1 MKGKKTECIPWTY
14 RLIFLSL
21 LDPLFISV
29 LYNKSDINSESIK
42 SKYGFV
48 IQSGGNI
55 NETPEEQMDL
65 AIVKLAV
72 VSKNILYVPNYLLH
86 TVFQQL
92 TLRKWLNYSLHCCWA
107 LGYLLVYWY
116 PWANYYNTFVKNYD
130 SFVIQHEVRF
140 QQFAWNFSSAGKQCV
155 CNAADPGLIPGSGRS
170 PGEGISYPL

>member
-72 VSKNILYVPNYLLH
+72 VSKNILYVPNYLLQ

-107 LGYLLVYWY
+107 LGYLLVY
-116 PWANYYNTFVKNYD
+116 
-130 SFVIQHEVRF
+130 
-140 QQFAWNFSSAGKQCV
+140 
-155 CNAADPGLIPGSGRS
+155 
-170 PGEGISYPL
+170 